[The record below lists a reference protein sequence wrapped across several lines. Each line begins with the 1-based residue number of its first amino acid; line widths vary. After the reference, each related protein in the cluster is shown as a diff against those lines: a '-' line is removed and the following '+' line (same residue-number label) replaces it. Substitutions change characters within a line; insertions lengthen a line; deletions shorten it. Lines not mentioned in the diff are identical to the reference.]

1 MKTLLYLSLLAVIGI
16 AVFSF
21 KFQAD
26 TARSAAL
33 QCLDKQKLAAG
44 GGQAAKDAANEYCK
58 ASDKA
63 QAALAAGVQF

>member
-1 MKTLLYLSLLAVIGI
+1 MKTLLYLSLLAALGL

-33 QCLDKQKLAAG
+33 QCLEMQKLAAG
-44 GGQAAKDAANEYCK
+44 GGQAAKDAANDYCK

-63 QAALAAGVQF
+63 QAALTAGVKF